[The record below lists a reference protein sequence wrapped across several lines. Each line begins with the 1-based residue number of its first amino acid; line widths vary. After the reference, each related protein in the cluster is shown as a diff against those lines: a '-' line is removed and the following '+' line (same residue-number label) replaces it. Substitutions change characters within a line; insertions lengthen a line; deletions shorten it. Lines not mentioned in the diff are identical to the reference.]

1 MIKRLA
7 AWAAPPPCTP
17 TYGLPRPKGDTGNPG
32 LQGEKGEKGEKGNVG
47 PKGLTGDA
55 GYPGT

>member
-7 AWAAPPPCTP
+7 ARAAPPPCTP
-17 TYGLPRPKGDTGNPG
+17 TYGLPRRKGNTGNPG
-32 LQGEKGEKGEKGNVG
+32 LQGEKGDVD